1 MNGWLF
7 ASIAPAVV
15 VAVLLVTPVLAAAQT
30 AAPSARPSS
39 FARTPDGQPDIQ
51 GIWRPVVDG
60 ASHSVEEGPE
70 PANAALGGALDRR
83 KPQTI
88 VLGEGPLPKLPYQ
101 PWAEAKRQEL
111 LANLHTPTRFAH
123 LEPEDRC
130 LLNGMPRSNYRG
142 NLQMLQTPGS
152 VTILYEWNHAH
163 RVLPLDGRPH
173 LPSGIKL
180 WNGDSRGRWE
190 GNTLVV
196 DVTNFHVDPVEFN
209 MQPWLDS
216 HGSIYSDALHVVE
229 RWTLV
234 DADTIRFE
242 ATIED
247 PKVFTRPWK
256 LGFTVERIDEKGF
269 ELIEEACFEGERNT
283 ANMLDVGRK
292 AKAAGQTGGHTHGL
306 RR

>member
-1 MNGWLF
+1 MNERRA

-15 VAVLLVTPVLAAAQT
+15 VAFLLVMPGLASAQIAAS
-30 AAPSARPSS
+30 SARPSS
-39 FARTPDGQPDIQ
+39 AARTPDGQPDIH

-70 PANAALGGALDRR
+70 PANAALSDALDRR

-88 VLGEGPLPKLPYQ
+88 VLGDGPWPKLPYQ
-101 PWAEAKRQEL
+101 PWAQARRQEL
-111 LANLHTPTRFAH
+111 LANVHTPTRFAH

-142 NLQMLQTPGS
+142 NMQMLQTPGF

-163 RVLPLDGRPH
+163 RVIPLDGRPH

-180 WNGDSRGRWE
+180 WNGDSRGRWQ

-234 DADTIRFE
+234 DARTIRFE

-256 LGFTVERIDEKGF
+256 LGFNVERIDEQGF
-269 ELIEEACFEGERNT
+269 ELLEEACFEGERNT
-283 ANMLDVGRK
+283 AHMLDAGRK
-292 AKAAGQTGGHTHGL
+292 AKAAGQRGVHTHGL
-306 RR
+306 P

>member
-1 MNGWLF
+1 MNDRPF

-15 VAVLLVTPVLAAAQT
+15 VAVLLVIPQAAAAQT
-30 AAPSARPSS
+30 V
-39 FARTPDGQPDIQ
+39 ARTPDGQPDIQ
-51 GIWRPVVDG
+51 GIWRPDVDG

-70 PANAALGGALDRR
+70 PANAAIGGQRDRKR
-83 KPQTI
+83 NTI
-88 VLGEGPLPKLPYQ
+88 IVGEGPQPTLPYQ
-101 PWAEAKRQEL
+101 PWAEAKRREH
-111 LANLHTPTRFAH
+111 LANVHTPTKWSH

-142 NLQMLQTPGS
+142 TMQMLQTPGA
-152 VTILYEWNHAH
+152 VTMLYEWTHAH
-163 RVLPLDGRPH
+163 RVIPLDGRPH
-173 LPSGIKL
+173 LPSAVRL

-196 DVTNFHVDPVEFN
+196 DVTNFHVDPVEGT

-216 HGSIYSDALHVVE
+216 HGSFYSDALHVVE

-256 LGFTVERIDEKGF
+256 LGFDLERNREKGF

-283 ANMLDVGRK
+283 ANMITAGQK
-292 AKAAGQTGGHTHGL
+292 AKAAGQTGIHTHEAP
-306 RR
+306 

>member
-1 MNGWLF
+1 MEVPMNDRLF

-15 VAVLLVTPVLAAAQT
+15 VAVLLVTPVPGADAQTVAAA
-30 AAPSARPSS
+30 ARPSS
-39 FARTPDGQPDIQ
+39 VARTPDGQPDIQ

-70 PANAALGGALDRR
+70 PANAALSNALDRR

-88 VLGEGPLPKLPYQ
+88 VLGEGPLPRLPYQ
-101 PWAEAKRQEL
+101 PWAEAKRQQL
-111 LANLHTPTRFAH
+111 LANLHTPTKFAH

-142 NLQMLQTPGS
+142 NTQILQTPGF

-163 RVLPLDGRPH
+163 RVIPLDGRPH
-173 LPSGIKL
+173 LPSSLKL
-180 WNGDSRGRWE
+180 WNGDSRGKWE

-216 HGSIYSDALHVVE
+216 HGSITAMPSMSWNAGPWPTPARSASKQPLKT
-229 RWTLV
+229 RRSSPGPGSWASTLSGL
-234 DADTIRFE
+234 
-242 ATIED
+242 
-247 PKVFTRPWK
+247 TR
-256 LGFTVERIDEKGF
+256 RDSS
-269 ELIEEACFEGERNT
+269 
-283 ANMLDVGRK
+283 
-292 AKAAGQTGGHTHGL
+292 
-306 RR
+306 